1 MIALIKCLKC
11 GADIE
16 ERDCSDIDITN
27 DDIILEKWGICTECE
42 AEIWWEEVVPNNPI
56 IIRNVTVEE

>member
-1 MIALIKCLKC
+1 MIALIKCPKC

-27 DDIILEKWGICTECE
+27 DDIVLEKWGICTECE
-42 AEIWWEEVVPNNPI
+42 AEIWWDEVVPNNPI
-56 IIRNVTVEE
+56 IRNVTVEE